1 MKLKVGLRIIKT
13 ALAVFM
19 CLTLYVL
26 LKTIEY
32 IPGVPENFAFTWY
45 NPFFAGIAA
54 AYSIH
59 PSKKAP
65 LRQAKNRCVAS
76 LIGGIIGILL
86 VSIYTVFGG
95 VWPNVSAIKLEEFN
109 FLLPYLLISICI
121 VLVIETGVVLK
132 QKDAIFVSILTFLS
146 VTVNPNS
153 AFEESYWQFGIN
165 RILSTVLG
173 VLIALGVNMFR
184 LPHLYKN
191 KDLLFCVGIDG
202 MLNGDND
209 RFKGYISY
217 KMNDLYS
224 KGANLTLF
232 TTRTPTTF
240 MPLLEDIHVNRPIVC
255 MSGAAL
261 YDAQN
266 LKYLALE
273 KMEKNDAIKL
283 KKLLNKNDISP
294 FINTVEND
302 VLFVHNDELNNEAE
316 MKYAE
321 SKKNA
326 AYGNYSYETPNM
338 ENIVYFLIVEDKC
351 RKNQIINLLKES
363 ELNDRISILVYDKFD
378 SNDLEKK
385 YTFIKV
391 YSKKIEELNI
401 LKSYAE
407 ESRLKLVGLTSSNY
421 SNHLL
426 KNCDY
431 SMTLKNNKETTKV
444 LCQKVVNS
452 NDPDNLLKE
461 VDKLY
466 HSKNMKDLIID
477 WSDNRE

>member
-1 MKLKVGLRIIKT
+1 MKLKVGLRIFKT
-13 ALAVFM
+13 AFAVFL
-19 CLTLYVL
+19 CLTLYVI

-32 IPGVPENFAFTWY
+32 IPGVPENFAFNWY

-59 PSKKAP
+59 PSKKAS

-132 QKDAIFVSILTFLS
+132 QKDAIFVSVLTFLS

-184 LPHLYKN
+184 LPRLYKN
-191 KDLLFCVGIDG
+191 KELLFCVGIDG

-209 RFKGYISY
+209 RFKGYINY

-261 YDAQN
+261 YDAQK

-273 KMEKNDAIKL
+273 KMDKNDAIKL
-283 KKLLNKNDISP
+283 NKLLNKNGISP

-302 VLFVHNDELNNEAE
+302 VLFVHNDDLNNEGE
-316 MKYAE
+316 LLYAE

-326 AYGNYSYETPNM
+326 AYGNYSYGKPNM
-338 ENIVYFLIVEDKC
+338 DNVVYFLIVEEKDK
-351 RKNQIINLLKES
+351 KNQIVELLKNS
-363 ELNDRISILVYDKFD
+363 ELKDKISVLVYDSFD
-378 SNDLEKK
+378 SNNLEKK
-385 YTFIKV
+385 FTYIKV
-391 YSKKIEELNI
+391 YSKKIEELAI
-401 LKSYAE
+401 LKNYAS
-407 ESRLKLVGLTSSNY
+407 ESNLKIIGLTSSSY
-421 SNHLL
+421 SNNLL
-426 KNCDY
+426 KNSDY
-431 SMTLKNNKETTKV
+431 AMTLSNNKQSTKD
-444 LCQKVVNS
+444 LCHNIINS
-452 NDPDNLLKE
+452 SNTDDLFKE
-461 VDKLY
+461 VNKLY
-466 HSKNMKDLIID
+466 HRKNMK
-477 WSDNRE
+477 N

>member
-1 MKLKVGLRIIKT
+1 MKLRVGLRIVKT
-13 ALAVFM
+13 ALAVFI

-32 IPGVPENFAFTWY
+32 IPGVPDNFAFNWY

-59 PSKKAP
+59 PSKQAS

-95 VWPNVSAIKLEEFN
+95 EWPNVYAVNLETFN
-109 FLLPYLLISICI
+109 FLLPYILVSICI

-132 QKDAIFVSILTFLS
+132 QKDAIFVSVLTFLS
-146 VTVNPNS
+146 VTINPNS
-153 AFEESYWQFGIN
+153 AVEKWYWQFGIN
-165 RILSTVLG
+165 RILSTIIG
-173 VLIALGVNMFR
+173 VLIALGVNLFR
-184 LPHLYKN
+184 LPRLYKN
-191 KDLLFCVGIDG
+191 KNLLFCVGIDG

-209 RFKGYISY
+209 RFKGFIQY

-224 KGANLTLF
+224 KEANLTLF

-240 MPLLEDIHVNRPIVC
+240 MPLLEDINVNRPIVC

-261 YDAQN
+261 YDAKT

-273 KMEKNDAIKL
+273 KLDKDVAVGIN
-283 KKLLNKNDISP
+283 KLLNEHGISP
-294 FINTVEND
+294 FINTVEHD
-302 VLFVHNDELNNEAE
+302 VLFVHNEELNNEGE
-316 MKYAE
+316 VLYAE
-321 SKKNA
+321 SKKNV
-326 AYGNYSYETPNM
+326 AYGNYSYKVPNM
-338 ENIVYFLIVEDKC
+338 DNVVYFLIVEEKS
-351 RKNQIINLLKES
+351 RKDQIVDLLKNC
-363 ELNDRISILVYDKFD
+363 ELNDKISVLVYDIFD
-378 SNDLEKK
+378 NNELEKK
-385 YTFIKV
+385 FVYIKV

-401 LKSYAE
+401 LKQYAL
-407 ESRLKLVGLTSSNY
+407 ESELKIVGLTSSSY

-426 KNCDY
+426 KNSDY
-431 SMTLKNNKETTKV
+431 AMTLVTNKVSTKE
-444 LCQKVVNS
+444 LCHNIVNS
-452 NDPDNLLKE
+452 SNPDNLFKE
-461 VDKLY
+461 VNKLY
-466 HSKNMKDLIID
+466 HKKDLLK

>member
-1 MKLKVGLRIIKT
+1 MKLKVGLRIFKT
-13 ALAVFM
+13 AFAVFL
-19 CLTLYVL
+19 CLTLYVI

-32 IPGVPENFAFTWY
+32 IPGVPENFAFNWY

-59 PSKKAP
+59 PSKKAS

-132 QKDAIFVSILTFLS
+132 QKDAIFVSVLTFLS

-184 LPHLYKN
+184 LPRLYKN
-191 KDLLFCVGIDG
+191 KELLFCVGIDG

-209 RFKGYISY
+209 RFKGYINY

-261 YDAQN
+261 YDAQK

-273 KMEKNDAIKL
+273 KMDKNDAIKL
-283 KKLLNKNDISP
+283 NKLLNKNDISP

-302 VLFVHNDELNNEAE
+302 VLFVHNDALNNEGE
-316 MKYAE
+316 LLYAE

-326 AYGNYSYETPNM
+326 SYGNYSYGKPNM
-338 ENIVYFLIVEDKC
+338 DNVVYFLIVEEKDK
-351 RKNQIINLLKES
+351 KNQIVELLKNS
-363 ELNDRISILVYDKFD
+363 ELKDKISVLVYDSFD
-378 SNDLEKK
+378 SNNLEKK
-385 YTFIKV
+385 FTYIKV
-391 YSKKIEELNI
+391 YSKKIEELAI
-401 LKSYAE
+401 LKNYAS
-407 ESRLKLVGLTSSNY
+407 ESNLKIIGLTSSSY
-421 SNHLL
+421 SNNLL
-426 KNCDY
+426 KNSDY
-431 SMTLKNNKETTKV
+431 AMTLSNNKQSTKD
-444 LCQKVVNS
+444 LCHNIINS
-452 NDPDNLLKE
+452 SNTDDLFKE
-461 VDKLY
+461 VNKLY
-466 HSKNMKDLIID
+466 HRKNMK
-477 WSDNRE
+477 N

>member
-1 MKLKVGLRIIKT
+1 MKLRVGLRIVKT
-13 ALAVFM
+13 ALAVFI

-32 IPGVPENFAFTWY
+32 IPGVPDNFAFNWY

-59 PSKKAP
+59 PSKQAS

-95 VWPNVSAIKLEEFN
+95 EWPNVYAVNLETFN
-109 FLLPYLLISICI
+109 FLLPYILVSICI

-132 QKDAIFVSILTFLS
+132 QKDAIFVSVLTFLS
-146 VTVNPNS
+146 VTINPNS
-153 AFEESYWQFGIN
+153 AVEKWYWQFGIN
-165 RILSTVLG
+165 RILSTIIG
-173 VLIALGVNMFR
+173 VLIALGVNLFR
-184 LPHLYKN
+184 LPRLYKN
-191 KDLLFCVGIDG
+191 KNLLFCVGIDG

-209 RFKGYISY
+209 RFKGFIQY

-224 KGANLTLF
+224 KEANLTLF

-240 MPLLEDIHVNRPIVC
+240 MPLLEDINVNRPIVC

-261 YDAQN
+261 YDAKT

-273 KMEKNDAIKL
+273 KLDKDVAVGIN
-283 KKLLNKNDISP
+283 KLLNEHGISP
-294 FINTVEND
+294 FINTVEHD
-302 VLFVHNDELNNEAE
+302 VLFVHNEELNNEGE
-316 MKYAE
+316 VLYAE
-321 SKKNA
+321 SKKNV
-326 AYGNYSYETPNM
+326 AYGNYSYKAPNM
-338 ENIVYFLIVEDKC
+338 DNVVYFLIVEEKS
-351 RKNQIINLLKES
+351 RKDQIVDLLKNC
-363 ELNDRISILVYDKFD
+363 ELNDKISVLVYDIFD
-378 SNDLEKK
+378 NNELEKK
-385 YTFIKV
+385 FVYIKV

-401 LKSYAE
+401 LKQYAL
-407 ESRLKLVGLTSSNY
+407 ESELKIVGLTSSSY

-426 KNCDY
+426 KNSDY
-431 SMTLKNNKETTKV
+431 AMTLVTNKVSTKD
-444 LCQKVVNS
+444 LCHNIVNS
-452 NDPDNLLKE
+452 SNPDNLFKE
-461 VDKLY
+461 VNKLY
-466 HSKNMKDLIID
+466 HKKDLLK